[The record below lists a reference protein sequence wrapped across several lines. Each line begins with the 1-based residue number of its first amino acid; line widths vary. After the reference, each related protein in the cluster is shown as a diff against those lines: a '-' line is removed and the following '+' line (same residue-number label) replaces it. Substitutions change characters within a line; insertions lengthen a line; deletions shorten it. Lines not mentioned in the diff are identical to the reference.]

1 LPSWPMVRC
10 SQYTSLHW
18 FGENM
23 ARQIFYFSFCIS
35 H

>member
-1 LPSWPMVRC
+1 MVRC
-10 SQYTSLHW
+10 GRYASLHW

-23 ARQIFYFSFCIS
+23 ARQIFYFSFRIS